1 MAGGDD
7 RDNAICYN
15 LTLQIKHAQT
25 SAPSDEA
32 SSTLS
37 EQTKPT
43 MSHLFS
49 ESTLGPIDLTNRLV
63 IAPMCQ
69 YSAIDGNATDWHL
82 MHIANLAM
90 SGAATVIL
98 EATAVEPEGRITPGC
113 LGLWSDET
121 QQSLARS
128 IILARQQSDAKLL
141 IQLAHAG
148 RKASCALP
156 WQGAKQIRPEGGGWQ
171 TSSASEIAFADDD
184 CKPVALDL
192 QGIERIKKAF
202 ADSARRSAELGLDG
216 IEIHAAHGYL
226 LHQFLSPL
234 SNQRTDAYG
243 GSLERRMR
251 LPLEVFDAI
260 KAVIPPHMTLG
271 VRISATDWVEGGWSL
286 QESIELCKQ
295 LKNRGCD
302 FVDVSSGGM
311 STLQKIPLG
320 PGYQLSLAQAIK
332 DQVGMT
338 TIAVGL
344 ITDAIQAEQVLLS
357 GQADMVA
364 IARAV
369 LYDPRWGWH
378 AAAQLGASVSAP
390 PQYWRAAPASQSR
403 LFKRN

>member
-1 MAGGDD
+1 
-7 RDNAICYN
+7 
-15 LTLQIKHAQT
+15 
-25 SAPSDEA
+25 
-32 SSTLS
+32 
-37 EQTKPT
+37 

-49 ESTLGPIDLTNRLV
+49 ETTLGPLDLTNRLV

-69 YSAIDGNATDWHL
+69 YSAIEGNATDWHL

-113 LGLWSDET
+113 LGLWSDKT

-128 IILARQQSDAKLL
+128 ITLARQQSDARLL

-148 RKASCALP
+148 RKASCSLP
-156 WQGAKQIRPEGGGWQ
+156 WHGGKQLGLEQGGWH
-171 TSSASEIAFADDD
+171 TSSASDLVFADDD
-184 CKPVALDL
+184 RKPAALDL
-192 QGIERIKKAF
+192 QGIERIKQAF

-243 GSLERRMR
+243 GNLEGRMR
-251 LPLEVFDAI
+251 LVLEVFDAV
-260 KAVIPPHMTLG
+260 KAVIPARMTLG

-286 QESIELCKQ
+286 PDSIDLCKR
-295 LKNRGCD
+295 LKARGCD
-302 FVDVSSGGM
+302 FIDVSSGGM
-311 STLQKIPLG
+311 STQQNIPLG

-332 DQVGMT
+332 AQTSMT

-364 IARAV
+364 IARAA

-378 AAAQLGASVSAP
+378 AAAQLGATVKAP
-390 PQYWRAAPASQSR
+390 PQYWRGAPSHQPR
-403 LFKRN
+403 LFKRD